1 VETGRTDRYLPVIVA
16 AALAA
21 VWVLTFSA
29 LQLPGVAPL
38 AQDGD
43 RTGQLRQA
51 IVDGSARNIL
61 LFVGD
66 GLGDSEITLARNY
79 AVGAAGRLALDQLRF
94 TGAYTT
100 YSVREDE
107 PAKPDYVPDS
117 AATGTAW
124 ATGTKTSNGR
134 ISTTAGTDR
143 DLKTILE
150 LAQDRGFRTGNVT
163 TAELTDA
170 TPAVLAS
177 HVANRACQGPADMAA
192 CPQDRKT
199 AGGAGSIAEQ
209 LVDHRVDVLLGGG
222 RSRFEQRTAA
232 GRSVLDQAAAAGYR
246 VIGNATELESTAR
259 EEKVLGLFAPGNMS
273 LEWSGLEAVPY
284 PSNINSPQR
293 CQVGRRTPDEPS
305 LSAMTAKAIELL
317 EQPGTRGPGFFL
329 QVEGAS
335 IDKQSHT
342 ANPCGQIGE
351 TIAFDAAVRVGLEY
365 ARAHRN
371 TLLVVTGDHGHSA
384 QIVGTPSDTD
394 HPTGLLS
401 VLTTADGV
409 PLTVSYGTNLYHR
422 SQDHTGTQIRI
433 AAEGPQAANVVGV
446 TDQTELFRLMLRALG
461 PASQTKPSRQP

>member
-1 VETGRTDRYLPVIVA
+1 
-16 AALAA
+16 
-21 VWVLTFSA
+21 
-29 LQLPGVAPL
+29 
-38 AQDGD
+38 
-43 RTGQLRQA
+43 
-51 IVDGSARNIL
+51 
-61 LFVGD
+61 
-66 GLGDSEITLARNY
+66 
-79 AVGAAGRLALDQLRF
+79 
-94 TGAYTT
+94 
-100 YSVREDE
+100 
-107 PAKPDYVPDS
+107 
-117 AATGTAW
+117 
-124 ATGTKTSNGR
+124 
-134 ISTTAGTDR
+134 
-143 DLKTILE
+143 
-150 LAQDRGFRTGNVT
+150 
-163 TAELTDA
+163 
-170 TPAVLAS
+170 
-177 HVANRACQGPADMAA
+177 MAA

-246 VIGNATELESTAR
+246 VIGNATELERTAR